1 MEWQDQIEL
10 FDCVPRIQRKNSE
23 PFGEE
28 IVLLYLL
35 FLLNSTTVRI

>member
-10 FDCVPRIQRKNSE
+10 SDCVPRMQHKNSE

-28 IVLLYLL
+28 IFLLYLI